1 MERDVEASI
10 IPVIQSLGSSL
21 DNLASEKD
29 DTTTINETEM
39 PTTTITTS
47 VADEENTKI
56 LNSTNKTNAHS
67 KDSLTHSQVSMISKN
82 NDGDGHSHL
91 YSTPESVLAS
101 DQKPIMRVASKDDI
115 LERQSQGT
123 IRTKKSVISSS
134 PVLMQSTTATSSSQ
148 KPKPLL
154 PFTVALGVLQLVL
167 SIVLAAL
174 GGLVIA
180 RDAAMSMMF
189 AGIWS
194 GAIAGIAGSLAI
206 MNVKAA
212 RTGFLAASLVSVA
225 SGTLASS
232 LTGIGLLRDLNVVQT
247 DEVSK
252 INFIQFI

>member
-29 DTTTINETEM
+29 DTTTINETDM

-47 VADEENTKI
+47 IADEENTKI
-56 LNSTNKTNAHS
+56 FNSTNKTNVHS
-67 KDSLTHSQVSMISKN
+67 KDSLTHSQISMISKN
-82 NDGDGHSHL
+82 NDVDSHGSHL
-91 YSTPESVLAS
+91 YSTPESVMAG

-115 LERQSQGT
+115 LERQSQAT
-123 IRTKKSVISSS
+123 TTKKSVISHGGS
-134 PVLMQSTTATSSSQ
+134 PVLMQAVQQT
-148 KPKPLL
+148 KMM
-154 PFTVALGVLQLVL
+154 PFTVALGVLQLML

-180 RDAAMSMMF
+180 RDAAMCMMF
-189 AGIWS
+189 AGIWA

-225 SGTLASS
+225 SGTLATS
-232 LTGIGLLRDLNVVQT
+232 LTGIGLLRDLNVVQQ
-247 DEVSK
+247 DEVSNEMTIL
-252 INFIQFI
+252 INISHMS